1 MDALNARTATTEK
14 EYTIVGT
21 VTVEKPDKWSV
32 TRGLPTFSVY
42 GFSPIEA
49 FWKAKDIITAS
60 WSGPSKVT
68 FHLGM
73 NDPDGNYWGANEDGL
88 DG

>member
-1 MDALNARTATTEK
+1 MTEK

-21 VTVEKPDKWSV
+21 VRVETPDGWSV

-42 GFSPIEA
+42 GFSPREA
-49 FWKAKDIITAS
+49 YWNAKVIITAS
-60 WSGPSKVT
+60 WSGPSKVE
-68 FHLGM
+68 FDLGM
-73 NDPDGNYWGANEDGL
+73 NDPDGNYWNANEYGL